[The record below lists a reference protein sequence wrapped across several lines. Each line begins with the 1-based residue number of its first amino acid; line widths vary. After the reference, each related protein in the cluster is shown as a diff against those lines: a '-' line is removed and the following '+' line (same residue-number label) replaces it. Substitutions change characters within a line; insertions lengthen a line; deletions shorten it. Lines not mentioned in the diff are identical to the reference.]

1 MMRPPTMPELSG
13 GDFAL
18 FIVSMLAILVAG
30 LALRG
35 ILAWRE
41 QRAKQ
46 QAEIAL
52 LQKVQT
58 ITQREVDALST
69 DILAA
74 EDEIRLSANKQA
86 LAHYRRATA
95 TYADL
100 VDAMDTASTI
110 RDYTDLADMLDTA
123 IWHLDT
129 AIWHLDAA
137 EAALD
142 GKPQPDP
149 LRAESDTNPQGP
161 QQRQGRTTRRS
172 TSTVAGSI
180 AEMQHTHGSPFI
192 KATSRRG
199 RQTPG
204 RHC

>member
-52 LQKVQT
+52 LQKIQT
-58 ITQREVDALST
+58 ITRREVNALST

-74 EDEIRLSANKQA
+74 EDEIQLSSSKQA
-86 LAHYRRATA
+86 LTHYRRATA

-100 VDAMDTASTI
+100 VDAMDSANTI
-110 RDYTDLADMLDTA
+110 RDYTDLADM
-123 IWHLDT
+123 LDT

-142 GKPQPDP
+142 GKPQPEPPPPKSDP
-149 LRAESDTNPQGP
+149 RPQGL
-161 QQRQGRTTRRS
+161 QRRPGRTTRRRT
-172 TSTVAGSI
+172 TSVASLV
-180 AEMQHTHGSPFI
+180 ATLQHPQLPPLRKPAGPRD
-192 KATSRRG
+192 RR
-199 RQTPG
+199 TPR

>member
-58 ITQREVDALST
+58 ITQREVNALST

-74 EDEIRLSANKQA
+74 EDEIRLSADKQA
-86 LAHYRRATA
+86 IGRYRRATA

-123 IWHLDT
+123 IWHLD
-129 AIWHLDAA
+129 AA

-161 QQRQGRTTRRS
+161 QQRRGRTTRRRT
-172 TSTVAGSI
+172 TSVAELVAELQHPRRSSSI
-180 AEMQHTHGSPFI
+180 QTPGPRDR
-192 KATSRRG
+192 K
-199 RQTPG
+199 TPG

>member
-58 ITQREVDALST
+58 ITQREVNALST

-74 EDEIRLSANKQA
+74 EDENRLSANKQA
-86 LAHYRRATA
+86 LAHYRRATG

-110 RDYTDLADMLDTA
+110 RDYTDLADM
-123 IWHLDT
+123 LDT

-172 TSTVAGSI
+172 TSSVAGLI
-180 AEMQHTHGSPFI
+180 AELQHTHGSPFI